1 MKIMKR
7 IMKIVFHSN
16 NATVIII
23 AASVVIAFNSGQC
36 SEAPD
41 YPFLAKRETRW
52 DTLSKK
58 IAPQIIER
66 NADIGMMMRY
76 IEKAECTIAV
86 TSISKLAGK
95 QNADSI
101 SYSLED
107 KNKDGILSYGEI
119 TSTPRI
125 GGMTSFALSK
135 IANDFKDQ
143 IYLNVF
149 NLFSV
154 TDVFAKKIDDGYLMK
169 LIFTEKMSL
178 VNSGINDC
186 QIKVSDDYR
195 IVEWRT
201 KIPLQNDTVKRKLSH
216 KKMKE
221 KWLLAGMSLSTPLP
235 DGNIIKEE
243 WKYNYSLD
251 GDIPLLFSIELKTI
265 YPTTAGGSEI
275 TTLLEFK
282 NWKTKKREIPL
293 PIVAKDKPESEE
305 DKEWES
311 EDDEMKSIEELEEE
325 EDEESWAGED

>member
-1 MKIMKR
+1 MKR
-7 IMKIVFHSN
+7 IMNIAFCPN
-16 NATVIII
+16 NTSVTII
-23 AASVVIAFNSGQC
+23 ATAVFLAFGHGQC
-36 SEAPD
+36 SEARD
-41 YPFLAKRETRW
+41 YPFLAKREMRW
-52 DTLSKK
+52 DALSKE
-58 IAPQIIER
+58 IVPQIIER
-66 NADIGMMMRY
+66 SADIGSMIRY
-76 IEKAECTIAV
+76 FEKAECTITA
-86 TSISKLAGK
+86 TSISKIAGK
-95 QNADSI
+95 QNAGSI
-101 SYSLED
+101 AYSWED
-107 KNKDGILSYGEI
+107 KNKDGILSHGEI
-119 TSTPRI
+119 TATSRI
-125 GGMTSFALSK
+125 GGETSFAISK
-135 IANDFKDQ
+135 IANDIKDQ
-143 IYLNVF
+143 TYVNVF